1 MSIKV
6 LLLAP
11 YSFRKYGGVQNQ
23 VNLIED
29 FLTSHDKYN
38 VKVFAYGKTDE
49 LDSNKIFNIPFNS
62 SISSVL
68 LFPSRKILLDNI
80 DWADVI
86 HVHEPFVPLLFWRLP
101 KNKKYIFT
109 HHASLGVF
117 VTKLLSFIYKILRYQ
132 SISTYVSKSAKSN
145 ALALNS
151 NPVLIPNM
159 IKINPDMSL
168 NNNQGY
174 LFIGRQEK
182 RKNYNFFVKLSEQK
196 LFSNKL
202 FYSITNKDTSDKNIN
217 TYINPSDQLKTEIFS
232 KTNIYLAL
240 NTKSESFGI
249 TLIEAVNNGN
259 LVVSSDLNSF
269 VSVLPNSHIVYKN
282 YNFDSLCNVLKN
294 LESEDLNALWN
305 KQYEDIQIFN
315 LEENMNKFVLLYS
328 NI

>member
-1 MSIKV
+1 MGWE
-6 LLLAP
+6 L
-11 YSFRKYGGVQNQ
+11 
-23 VNLIED
+23 
-29 FLTSHDKYN
+29 FL
-38 VKVFAYGKTDE
+38 
-49 LDSNKIFNIPFNS
+49 
-62 SISSVL
+62 SVL
-68 LFPSRKILLDNI
+68 YKTL
-80 DWADVI
+80 
-86 HVHEPFVPLLFWRLP
+86 
-101 KNKKYIFT
+101 KYK
-109 HHASLGVF
+109 G
-117 VTKLLSFIYKILRYQ
+117 
-132 SISTYVSKSAKSN
+132 ISTYVSNSAESN

-151 NPVLIPNM
+151 DPVLIPNM

-168 NNNQGY
+168 NNNLGY
-174 LFIGRQEK
+174 LFIGRQEN

-202 FYSITNKDTSDKNIN
+202 FYSITNKDTLDKKIN
-217 TYINPSDQLKTEIFS
+217 TYINPSEKLKTEIFS

-259 LVVSSDLNSF
+259 LVVSSDLKSF

-282 YNFDSLCNVLKN
+282 YDFDSLCNVLKN

-305 KQYEDIQIFN
+305 KQYKDIQIYN